1 MDTLNQHSPVPE
13 AGDWVSLTA
22 VGPHSFPAAAGTIEV
37 GGIYEVVRLVNGG
50 HGLPEVLIKVGD
62 GKQAIIDARHGDS
75 WEIASAV
82 AEVRPIREE
91 QVVRY
96 SPEPPTPDGTDP
108 SVLIPLAHPD
118 IDVLRAIGLLRYG
131 EQIDTDGT
139 LMEAL
144 AAEVF
149 ARGLIEVRGAMRRTA
164 VMVLPDGHEVAF

>member
-13 AGDWVSLTA
+13 AGDWVCLTA
-22 VGPHSFPAAAGTIEV
+22 VGPHSFPAAAGTIKV
-37 GGIYEVVRLVNGG
+37 GGIYEVAGVVTSG
-50 HGLPEVLIKVGD
+50 HGLPELLIKAAD

-82 AEVRPIREE
+82 AEVRVLREE

-96 SPEPPTPDGTDP
+96 SPEPVVLDGSVP
-108 SVLIPLAHPD
+108 SVLIPLGDPD

-131 EQIDTDGT
+131 EQIDTDGK
-139 LMEAL
+139 LMQSL

-149 ARGLIEVRGAMRRTA
+149 ERGLIEVRGAMRRTA
-164 VMVLPDGHEVAF
+164 VTVLPDGHEDAF